1 MVEAG
6 WWEVRG
12 GNDVM
17 MWWVVRGDIEGDG
30 RVVNSTAAEGRSS
43 K

>member
-1 MVEAG
+1 MVEL
-6 WWEVRG
+6 G
-12 GNDVM
+12 GGRCEGGM
-17 MWWVVRGDIEGDG
+17 MWWGGGDDIDG